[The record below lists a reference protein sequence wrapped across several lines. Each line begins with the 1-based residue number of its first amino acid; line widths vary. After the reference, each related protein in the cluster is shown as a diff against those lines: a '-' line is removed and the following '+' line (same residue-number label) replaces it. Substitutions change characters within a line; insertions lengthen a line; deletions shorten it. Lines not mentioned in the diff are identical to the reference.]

1 MAGEF
6 SISPDEARQAVAH
19 CMAQID
25 RLDVLVAAATV
36 HEYID
41 YGDCALGHA
50 MGFKFADKAAAYH
63 GFDHRVAQVR
73 AELWDMA
80 EKFRAIADGYAQAD
94 LDSMRWIGG
103 GR

>member
-1 MAGEF
+1 MAGQF
-6 SISPDEARQAVAH
+6 SISPDEARRAH
-19 CMAQID
+19 EQCMAQIS
-25 RLDVLVAAATV
+25 RLDSLVAAATV

-41 YGDCALGHA
+41 YGDRVPAA
-50 MGFKFADKAAAYH
+50 VMGFAFADKAIAYQ

-80 EKFRAIADGYAQAD
+80 DRFRAIADGGAEAD
-94 LDSMRWIGG
+94 LESVRWIGG

>member
-1 MAGEF
+1 MSGEF
-6 SISPDEARQAVAH
+6 SISPDEARRATAH
-19 CMAQID
+19 CMAQIN
-25 RLDVLVAAATV
+25 RLDALVAGATV

-41 YGDCALGHA
+41 YGDCRSGREMA
-50 MGFKFADKAAAYH
+50 FKFADKAAAYH

-80 EKFRAIADGYAQAD
+80 EKFRAIADGYAEAD

-103 GR
+103 SR